1 MKTKKEYNYSLYYSV
16 TNEILI
22 SPLLQLQIRCFV
34 PSVFCVGRLVSPF
47 LIVQS
52 IKYSSQLPT
61 IEPEM
66 LPFFVVNEI
75 VEPACMELILM
86 SPPFEFNV
94 RLFCIDRSDKVI
106 FSLVV
111 EISKFDIK
119 FMEEFLSISKTA
131 KIVGMT
137 SETLRHYDRIGLVK
151 PSKID
156 EWTNYRYYSSQ
167 DIVRLSTIKAL
178 QCMGLSLE
186 KIKEILELKDF
197 SKIVELLRQAENR
210 AEEKIKELNSAKT
223 KIQRARQF
231 YESKL
236 EGNNNTNSIFVK
248 ELPSRVILLS
258 KDLTET
264 TINNLY
270 DYHRHYYSQIKDKDK
285 DKFSF
290 EDIAGI
296 YETKEDSRLFAVS
309 IKYKDDENLKV
320 LPKGKYLCADCT
332 DENRDVMKEKL
343 LNMAKE
349 ELNINPEYIIEIIVL
364 SGILQWNYQI
374 QIPIENN

>member
-167 DIVRLSTIKAL
+167 DIVRLNIIKAL

-197 SKIVELLRQAENR
+197 SKIVELLRQAENS

-258 KDLTET
+258 KDLTEP

>member
-52 IKYSSQLPT
+52 IEYSSQLPT

-258 KDLTET
+258 KDLTEP